1 MRSRLPLLVGLVGL
15 VGLAGL
21 GLGVRTGL
29 ADPAPP
35 PVTAVAPDHADG
47 GAALHD
53 HRWAIETEAIQ
64 PFVPTVGIARVRVT
78 RHLWGAPAGAH
89 GDLVVGVYLRPGVE
103 HDVVETI
110 DEYMA
115 TLGVRYFL
123 WRGLHA
129 EALLDA
135 GLAWGT
141 NKVDQM
147 AYRTATLFAEVNL
160 GYRVGLFAPGGV
172 AGAPRAVG
180 VYVAPQVGLLSSL
193 GVGND
198 IGPRNGKPDYFLT
211 AALLLGASF

>member
-1 MRSRLPLLVGLVGL
+1 MSTRLPAL

-21 GLGVRTGL
+21 VLGAAAAL
-29 ADPAPP
+29 ADPARPAAPP
-35 PVTAVAPDHADG
+35 AGAPDGDHAVAGPRG
-47 GAALHD
+47 
-53 HRWAIETEAIQ
+53 HRWSIETEAIQ
-64 PFVPTVGIARVRVT
+64 PFVPTVGIGRVRVT
-78 RHLWGAPAGAH
+78 RHLWGALAGAH
-89 GDLVVGVYLRPGVE
+89 GDLVVGVYLRPDVE

-115 TLGVRYFL
+115 TAGVRYFV

-135 GLAWGT
+135 GVAWGT
-141 NKVDQM
+141 NQLDQM
-147 AYRTATLFAEVNL
+147 AYRTPTLFAEVNL
-160 GYRVGLFAPGGV
+160 GYRVSVFAPGGV
-172 AGAPRAVG
+172 AGAPRSVG
-180 VYVAPQVGLLSSL
+180 LYVAPQVGLLSSL